1 MSIVERA
8 LEKTKEAVD
17 RSLGQVDQPRVA
29 DLRPAAAKAPRATE
43 APAHRQMT
51 SPTEQVEEPQ
61 FKIDLDS
68 KKLFEAGLVTD
79 SDNALRLRDEFRRL
93 KWPLMEA
100 AQESR
105 SPGAGH
111 GRLIMV
117 GSAVPGEG
125 KTFVSFNLAMA
136 LADER
141 DSTVVLVDTDIAK
154 PKLTHSLGLLE
165 RAGLADFLANDT
177 LTIRDV
183 LVGTTI
189 PNLRIVPAGRFN
201 THAPELIGSQRMR
214 ELLWQLDES
223 CASPTVLFDSSPL
236 LITNAGQVLSGLVG
250 QIVMVVRADSTPQ
263 SAVTEA
269 LSMLRRS
276 AAVGLVLNQS
286 RPTLGSHLYG
296 EYYGYSRERE

>member
-8 LEKTKEAVD
+8 LDKTKDAVD
-17 RSLGQVDQPRVA
+17 RSRGQASDPRA
-29 DLRPAAAKAPRATE
+29 PELRPAVAKALPAGEPPARRQP
-43 APAHRQMT
+43 APPAA
-51 SPTEQVEEPQ
+51 PLEEPQ
-61 FKIDLDS
+61 HRIDFDPE
-68 KKLFEAGLVTD
+68 KLFEAGLVTD
-79 SDNALRLRDEFRRL
+79 RDNSSRLRDEFRRL

-100 AQESR
+100 AQGTHA
-105 SPGAGH
+105 PAAGDS
-111 GRLIMV
+111 RLIMV

-141 DSTVVLVDTDIAK
+141 NRTVVLVDADIAK

-165 RAGLADFLANDT
+165 RVGLADFLANDS

-183 LVGTTI
+183 LIGTSV

-214 ELLWQLDES
+214 ELLLQLDES
-223 CASPTVLFDSSPL
+223 CAAPTVLFDSSPL
-236 LITNAGQVLSGLVG
+236 LVTNAGQVLAGLVG

-263 SAVTEA
+263 SAVAEA
-269 LSMLRRS
+269 LSMLRKS

-296 EYYGYSRERE
+296 EYYGYSREQG

>member
-8 LEKTKEAVD
+8 LEKTKDAVD
-17 RSLGQVDQPRVA
+17 RSRGQVDQLRAA
-29 DLRPAAAKAPRATE
+29 DLRPGAAKTPQVGE
-43 APAHRQMT
+43 GPARRQTT
-51 SPTEQVEEPQ
+51 SPTSQLEEPQ
-61 FKIDLDS
+61 TTIDLDPS
-68 KKLFEAGLVTD
+68 KLFEAGLVTD
-79 SDNALRLRDEFRRL
+79 SDHTLRLRDEFRRL

-100 AQESR
+100 AQGSR
-105 SPGAGH
+105 SPGEGQD
-111 GRLIMV
+111 RLIMV

-141 DSTVVLVDTDIAK
+141 DSTVVLIDADIAK
-154 PKLTHSLGLLE
+154 PRLTHSLGLLE
-165 RAGLADFLANDT
+165 HAGLADFLADDS

-183 LVGTTI
+183 LVGTSI
-189 PNLRIVPAGRFN
+189 PNLRVVPAGRFN
-201 THAPELIGSQRMR
+201 THAPELIGSLRMR
-214 ELLWQLDES
+214 ELLSQLDES
-223 CASPTVLFDSSPL
+223 CALPTMLFDSSPL
-236 LITNAGQVLSGLVG
+236 LVTNAGQVLSGLVG

-269 LSMLRRS
+269 LSMLRKS